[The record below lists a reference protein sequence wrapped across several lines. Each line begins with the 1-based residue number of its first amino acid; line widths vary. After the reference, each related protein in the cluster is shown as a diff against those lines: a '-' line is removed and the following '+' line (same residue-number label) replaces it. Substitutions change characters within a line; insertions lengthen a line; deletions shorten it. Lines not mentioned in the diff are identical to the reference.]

1 MRITI
6 ESPDGPR
13 VAVTPFEG
21 ITDEATLIKALVLT
35 IAIEC
40 SRGVEDLML
49 NVDFTGADPERLV
62 SIAREFRK
70 LTFSP
75 SWLN

>member
-13 VAVTPFEG
+13 AAVSPFEG
-21 ITDEATLIKALVLT
+21 ITDEATLIKSLILT
-35 IAIEC
+35 IATEC

-70 LTFSP
+70 LTFGSD
-75 SWLN
+75 WRN